1 MKRKSLIGLLAA
13 AMVSISVSGC
23 GNKDLWDTVY
33 TYDYA
38 IIQLQNGEVVE
49 GRVEKWSDYEDG
61 DQIQVTIDGK
71 TYLEHSSNI
80 DLIANYYN

>member
-13 AMVSISVSGC
+13 AIVSISVSGC